1 MIKMIEVKSSNIAK
15 VGYDQTKKVLSIQF
29 ESGKTY
35 NYTAVPA
42 NVVLDLLFA
51 ESIGKYFNT
60 EIKNKYLIKEEE

>member
-1 MIKMIEVKSSNIAK
+1 MRMIKVESSNIAK

-35 NYTAVPA
+35 NYVGVPE

-51 ESIGKYFNT
+51 ESIGKYFNQ

>member
-1 MIKMIEVKSSNIAK
+1 MRMIKVESSNIAK

-35 NYTAVPA
+35 NYAGVPE

-51 ESIGKYFNT
+51 ESIGKYFNQ